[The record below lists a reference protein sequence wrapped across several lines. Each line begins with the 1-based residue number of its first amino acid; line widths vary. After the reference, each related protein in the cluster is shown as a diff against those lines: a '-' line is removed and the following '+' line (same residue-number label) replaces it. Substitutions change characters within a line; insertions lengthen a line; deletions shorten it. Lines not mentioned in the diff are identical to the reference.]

1 MITAKHIR
9 KKFYNKWSY
18 KLSLRIKGAGIF
30 RYNTYAEVKALM
42 ISPKSPH
49 FKLYKLEEKALDN
62 SDYVYTIADL
72 LSKYPKE
79 ILALRIEG
87 SILDIYTNDK
97 DFFEEASK
105 SFRLFTWKRF
115 IPDPSTEHL
124 LDNGRKIIGKKL
136 AHNKYQ
142 YKVYLTPHKLPS
154 NNVLRNNFIEF
165 VDQNSEKVL
174 MSKSVKDWFLR
185 TQWNWDRRYI
195 YVDNEQTLLM
205 LKLKCSEALGS
216 VYEYIIIDK

>member
-18 KLSLRIKGAGIF
+18 KLSLRVKGAGIF

-136 AHNKYQ
+136 AHNKYR

>member
-62 SDYVYTIADL
+62 SDYVYAVADL

-79 ILALRIEG
+79 IVALRIEG
-87 SILDIYTNDK
+87 STLDVYTNDK
-97 DFFEEASK
+97 DFFEEASEAFK
-105 SFRLFTWKRF
+105 LFTWKRF

-124 LDNGRKIIGKKL
+124 LDDGRKIIGKKL
-136 AHNKYQ
+136 AHDKYQ
-142 YKVYLTPHKLPS
+142 YKVYLTPHKLPVS
-154 NNVLRNNFIEF
+154 STVRNSFIDF

-174 MSKSVKDWFLR
+174 MSRSVKDWFLR

-195 YVDNEQTLLM
+195 YVDNEKTLLM

-216 VYEYIIIDK
+216 VYEYLIVDK